1 MKQIL
6 KFYLFHFIAAVL
18 SVVVFLV
25 IISFYL
31 DSFTKHNE
39 YIETPELIRLPL
51 KDAVRLIESKKLKY
65 TIIDSIYKPEEKPG
79 IVIAQNPDPHSKVKE
94 NRTVYITITS
104 FQPPK
109 IEMPKLVDMSE
120 RQAVM
125 IIKSYGLRLGKI
137 IYEPSD
143 CNGCVIKQMTGDKE
157 IKAGD
162 YVKKGSTI
170 DIVVGKKDN
179 LTLPSDNDTIKTK
192 ENPLDN
198 FQ

>member
-6 KFYLFHFIAAVL
+6 KVYLLHFIAAFL
-18 SVVVFLV
+18 SVFIFLI

-51 KDAVRLIESKKLKY
+51 KEAVRLIESKKLKY
-65 TIIDSIYKPEEKPG
+65 TVIDSIYKPGEKSG

-94 NRTVYITITS
+94 NRTIYITITS
-104 FQPPK
+104 FYPPK

-125 IIKSYGLRLGKI
+125 TIKSYDLKLGKI
-137 IYEPSD
+137 MYEPSD
-143 CNGCVIKQMTGDKE
+143 CNGCVIKQISNGKE
-157 IKAGD
+157 IKAGE
-162 YVKKGSTI
+162 YINKGSII

-179 LTLPSDNDTIKTK
+179 MVSPLHSDTI
-192 ENPLDN
+192 
-198 FQ
+198 Q